1 MNKQADLVSL
11 ALARLAARQA
21 HEEHDRQVNEER
33 EANTS
38 ANERAKS
45 EKSVKVAK
53 APKAEKSEKEPSHV
67 PSRFP
72 VAVALDLVAFP
83 LKVKALE
90 LDAAKAKK
98 AIDPMALAGAAWGF
112 VAWLKDTSSP
122 WLATLSPAMA
132 PGALLESCKLI
143 VRTMN
148 DPSWTEAEDISGRNG
163 NVVVFGSAGK
173 NARAEKMFGHLT
185 SLLLQAEHL
194 RMEFDAKAID
204 ASESARF
211 ADECE
216 EFECA
221 ATLRE
226 ECLVY
231 QADALTEAARADS
244 IRQMI
249 ETLDVSKAEEMYD
262 AAGQGEVVTETT
274 IARGLLADEEMSAGG
289 LHRVKMAAFVNAP
302 AMFTPRESK

>member
-1 MNKQADLVSL
+1 MTSQADLVTL
-11 ALARLAARQA
+11 ALSRLASAQA
-21 HEEHDRQVNEER
+21 VSLVKI
-33 EANTS
+33 EA
-38 ANERAKS
+38 A
-45 EKSVKVAK
+45 VKAEAEPASKAEK
-53 APKAEKSEKEPSHV
+53 APKAEKSGKAPKATKSEKEPSHI

-72 VAVALDLVAFP
+72 SALALDLVAFP

-112 VAWLKDTSSP
+112 VAWLKDTNSP
-122 WLATLSPAMA
+122 WLATLSPSMA

-148 DPSWTEAEDISGRNG
+148 DPSWTIEEDHSNREGERF
-163 NVVVFGSAGK
+163 VFGSAGA
-173 NARAEKMFGHLT
+173 NAKAIKMFGHLT

-194 RMEFDAKAID
+194 KMEYDAKAID

-216 EFECA
+216 EFETA
-221 ATLRE
+221 ATLNE
-226 ECLVY
+226 ESVMF
-231 QADALTEAARADS
+231 QADSLTEAARADS
-244 IRQMI
+244 IRAMI
-249 ETLDVSKAEEMYD
+249 ENLDTAKAEEMYEN
-262 AAGQGEVVTETT
+262 AGAGEIVTETT

-289 LHRVKMAAFVNAP
+289 LHRVKMRAFIDAP
-302 AMFTPRESK
+302 AQFIPRESK